1 MNLYADVIIDITNES
16 LDRPFTYRVPDTLS
30 VCPGQMVKV
39 PFGRTIRKGYVIA
52 LKEKTTLEEG
62 KIKEISQV
70 VTGAMNIEAELLS
83 LAIWMHEYYGCTL
96 NRALSVVMPVK
107 SRVQHKVER
116 QITLKITNQA
126 LLDCIKECER
136 KKRYAWLRV
145 LAAFA
150 STDLLDY
157 KEAITKLGVT
167 KVVLDKMEKEDL
179 IYRKQSTK
187 DKRKKNVFLTDKGK
201 FLESKSK
208 IVTDKMDEI
217 FYKGFSES
225 EIEMFENML
234 RKIIVNMEDG
244 YDK

>member
-136 KKRYAWLRV
+136 KKRYA
-145 LAAFA
+145 
-150 STDLLDY
+150 
-157 KEAITKLGVT
+157 
-167 KVVLDKMEKEDL
+167 
-179 IYRKQSTK
+179 
-187 DKRKKNVFLTDKGK
+187 
-201 FLESKSK
+201 
-208 IVTDKMDEI
+208 
-217 FYKGFSES
+217 
-225 EIEMFENML
+225 
-234 RKIIVNMEDG
+234 
-244 YDK
+244 